1 MVRFHGFVP
10 ETQQAP
16 KPPSRIAAAKDRA
29 DKAKTVLL
37 AAAVI
42 AFFGAMAAER
52 GAHHAS
58 SSNGSSQPTTSSD
71 ESDGFGLFDDEGGG
85 LAPSQGQPST
95 STQTS

>member
-1 MVRFHGFVP
+1 MGCMP
-10 ETQQAP
+10 ESEPAP
-16 KPPSRIAAAKDRA
+16 QRSRIAAAKERA
-29 DKAKTVLL
+29 EKAKTVIL

-52 GAHHAS
+52 GAHHS
-58 SSNGSSQPTTSSD
+58 STPSGSRPAATSD
-71 ESDGFGLFDDEGGG
+71 ESDNFEFDDGG

>member
-1 MVRFHGFVP
+1 MP
-10 ETQQAP
+10 ES
-16 KPPSRIAAAKDRA
+16 KPRPQTSRIAAAKERA
-29 DKAKTVLL
+29 EKAKTVLL

-52 GAHHAS
+52 GVQHSTS
-58 SSNGSSQPTTSSD
+58 SGPQPAVSSD
-71 ESDGFGLFDDEGGG
+71 ESDDFGFFDDDGG

>member
-1 MVRFHGFVP
+1 MERMP
-10 ETQQAP
+10 EAEPTPQR
-16 KPPSRIAAAKDRA
+16 SRIAAAKERA
-29 DKAKTVLL
+29 EKAKTVIL

-52 GAHHAS
+52 GAHHGSTS
-58 SSNGSSQPTTSSD
+58 SGNGTAATSD
-71 ESDGFGLFDDEGGG
+71 ESDGFGFDNGG

>member
-1 MVRFHGFVP
+1 VIV
-10 ETQQAP
+10 
-16 KPPSRIAAAKDRA
+16 
-29 DKAKTVLL
+29 

-52 GAHHAS
+52 GAQHGSTS
-58 SSNGSSQPTTSSD
+58 SGSRPAATSD
-71 ESDGFGLFDDEGGG
+71 ESDTLGFFDDGG